1 MTPEQQFKR
10 LVDTMLAQSE
20 ATFGGDQSKGAQ
32 RMFGSTSIKSG
43 GKMFAFLHRK
53 ERLVVKLP
61 EARVSE
67 LVAAGRGD
75 RYDPGDGRLQR
86 EWFELSS
93 TDADEWV
100 SLATEAERFVGKR

>member
-1 MTPEQQFKR
+1 
-10 LVDTMLAQSE
+10 
-20 ATFGGDQSKGAQ
+20 
-32 RMFGSTSIKSG
+32 
-43 GKMFAFLHRK
+43 
-53 ERLVVKLP
+53 VKLP

-67 LVAAGRGD
+67 LVAAGRGGK
-75 RYDPGDGRLQR
+75 YDPGDGRLQR